1 MEKKLLRKEV
11 LITLKSQPQAYKSE
25 VDSKLLEAFIKT
37 KAYQNSCVIATY
49 LSFDYEYNTQ
59 LLIKQALCDGKRVLV
74 PKTYPKGKMIFVDYQ
89 KDNLRA
95 TPFGLLEPVN
105 DRAVEK
111 ASMDLIHVPGLIFN
125 NKGFR
130 IGYGAGYFDRY
141 LSDFEGDTI
150 STIYRCQRQDFVEE
164 KHDVAVKEV
173 LCL

>member
-74 PKTYPKGKMIFVDYQ
+74 PKTYPK
-89 KDNLRA
+89 DNLRA

-111 ASMDLIHVPGLIFN
+111 ASIDLIHVPGLIFN

>member
-1 MEKKLLRKEV
+1 
-11 LITLKSQPQAYKSE
+11 
-25 VDSKLLEAFIKT
+25 
-37 KAYQNSCVIATY
+37 
-49 LSFDYEYNTQ
+49 
-59 LLIKQALCDGKRVLV
+59 
-74 PKTYPKGKMIFVDYQ
+74 MIFVDYQ
-89 KDNLRA
+89 KDNLRT

-111 ASMDLIHVPGLIFN
+111 ASIDLIHVPGLIFN